1 MGALTRD
8 AQLLGHMGD
17 RSTLLD
23 PLDQNPPAVKCQTS
37 ITVGHE
43 DLRTV
48 EDFDISTA
56 PGGLHYVNNPN
67 GVSPTSW
74 PSTASR

>member
-1 MGALTRD
+1 
-8 AQLLGHMGD
+8 
-17 RSTLLD
+17 
-23 PLDQNPPAVKCQTS
+23 VKCQTS

-67 GVSPTSW
+67 GVSPTSR
-74 PSTASR
+74 PSTSVLGRQVGDSRLIGGRPPSAVCGRRVL